1 MWEEN
6 TDCKSQGR
14 FKQRPKI
21 ALNRCGLPAVAERGR
36 REKSRST
43 AVSGADLSSS
53 LSWRCSSHL
62 RCSDQPA
69 FVRALFLSPSQR
81 HRIEDKKRRSI
92 PLFSIIFLSQ
102 LPLSASSSFRTRLER
117 KHYCLT
123 CIVPRGEFLLPAR
136 PSSTPLPGFSLL
148 VRCPGW
154 VSPQK
159 KNTLTPP
166 GRSSLHLPLRGFEC
180 QTCWFPDLSSHPNYT
195 LPLLNALALQT
206 KSIRI
211 HPFLLCATD
220 SN

>member
-1 MWEEN
+1 MLILAPPLQQSA
-6 TDCKSQGR
+6 DV
-14 FKQRPKI
+14 RPC
-21 ALNRCGLPAVAERGR
+21 ALSLSISTSKDRGR
-36 REKSRST
+36 KT
-43 AVSGADLSSS
+43 M
-53 LSWRCSSHL
+53 RC
-62 RCSDQPA
+62 
-69 FVRALFLSPSQR
+69 
-81 HRIEDKKRRSI
+81 
-92 PLFSIIFLSQ
+92 PLFSIISLSQ
-102 LPLSASSSFRTRLER
+102 LSLSARSSHRTW
-117 KHYCLT
+117 HCCLSCT
-123 CIVPRGEFLLPAR
+123 VPLGEFLLPAR
-136 PSSTPLPGFSLL
+136 PSSTTLPGFSLL